1 MTDDQHG
8 SSGGTGSAS
17 GGGAGQGTGGRSSGH
32 GGAAT
37 LSLIY
42 YDEDSFDEEELQDV
56 DDLADRLDRPGT
68 KWLNV
73 ANTGSDHELLRRI
86 ADVVGLHP
94 LALDDIL
101 HEGQRPRAE
110 EYGDQVFLLMRM
122 LLVREIV
129 VPPSAD
135 AAHDTRSGRAA
146 KAALDRRSK
155 PVAEAEEEGGGAG
168 AALPEEVLEDEYD
181 KNGLRT
187 GQVALVVKENLVI
200 TFLETRRDPFDELRD
215 MLRESHGPVR
225 RLGPDFLAYR
235 LVEVIISQYFTVVE
249 RYGENLEALEDRI
262 LLNPTHA
269 VFRQVNGLRRDLLQA
284 RRAIWPLRD
293 ALLRLQQ
300 GDSGLLSQETMTYL
314 RDAQSHVM
322 QVIETL
328 ELLREMV
335 SGLHDVYLTALNTRM
350 NDIMKVLTIISTIF
364 IPLTFLAGIYGM
376 NFEHQPEYGW
386 RWAYPALWGLMLV
399 LVGFMLY
406 LFRRKRWI

>member
-1 MTDDQHG
+1 MNPVKGEYKHSID
-8 SSGGTGSAS
+8 AK
-17 GGGAGQGTGGRSSGH
+17 GRL
-32 GGAAT
+32 AMPAR
-37 LSLIY
+37 LR
-42 YDEDSFDEEELQDV
+42 EELGE
-56 DDLADRLDRPGT
+56 R
-68 KWLNV
+68 
-73 ANTGSDHELLRRI
+73 
-86 ADVVGLHP
+86 
-94 LALDDIL
+94 
-101 HEGQRPRAE
+101 
-110 EYGDQVFLLMRM
+110 
-122 LLVREIV
+122 
-129 VPPSAD
+129 
-135 AAHDTRSGRAA
+135 
-146 KAALDRRSK
+146 
-155 PVAEAEEEGGGAG
+155 
-168 AALPEEVLEDEYD
+168 
-181 KNGLRT
+181 
-187 GQVALVVKENLVI
+187 
-200 TFLETRRDPFDELRD
+200 
-215 MLRESHGPVR
+215 
-225 RLGPDFLAYR
+225 
-235 LVEVIISQYFTVVE
+235 FTVTKGLDGCLAVYPE
-249 RYGENLEALEDRI
+249 KEWEALEDRI